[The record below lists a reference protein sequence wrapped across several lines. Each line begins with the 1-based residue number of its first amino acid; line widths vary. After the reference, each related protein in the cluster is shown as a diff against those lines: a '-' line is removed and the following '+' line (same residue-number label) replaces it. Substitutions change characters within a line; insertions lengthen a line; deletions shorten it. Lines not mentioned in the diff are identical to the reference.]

1 MSSFFA
7 TAAVP
12 KRGSSF
18 FATPYDIEPVNRQIE
33 NARIRISDAGF
44 DPGEADKR
52 NWFEKLTNLPED
64 QNAFFDVLE
73 LIGRPGAAVVNAI
86 NESSQGRDALQ
97 GAWRGFAG
105 IDRTR
110 GADLAENMGVEN
122 KVGKFL
128 LGTALDIGLDP
139 LTYVP
144 GGVLAKGIKQ
154 TAFFAGKPVVNSY
167 KALERAVP
175 SVQVFREGVQDAFGR
190 AFVPDYKLGED
201 LYGQA
206 DDTIVRA
213 KQAAENDI
221 RFRTEEAM
229 KGVADAAKMAGGV
242 DTGTDVGRLLE
253 KDLKQYEDVKGYEFP
268 DGVTRTTEKQ
278 DLLDAISRARE
289 QIKTLGKEAKET
301 GGEYNSAISELADGL
316 TKTEAKIRRMFLS
329 LERQAGKE
337 IDKETRVNLRE
348 ASRELARIESQ
359 LNNFGAN
366 EASLLRYYKKLV
378 RDNHESQFDL
388 VKRIREYAKSG
399 ISGIARE
406 ELPDY
411 LKPLWRAQ
419 GGVNFGKVAQELGYT
434 YESDLIDA
442 VARLDGVPR
451 RLDNQTLETLARQE
465 MERTGAVKSL
475 DETRK
480 QLEQARDAIQKT
492 LGEPLGDAAAEAETR
507 AFAKIAENPE
517 YEALEAQRQALKKQ
531 LNDLRMESRANTAE
545 KVKAIKDLEDEIL
558 GLKESIRNPIVMQK
572 EIPRPVREYSTD
584 PQIQQAAR
592 QLLESNNALR
602 QWALDSGV
610 DVKELEGYM
619 THILSQ
625 EERKRRQTVNAMPI
639 DRGNSG
645 TGQPNKNVV
654 KSRELMGSVED
665 INEQTG
671 RTFFEP
677 NAYFAT
683 AVGQKR
689 LIEYVNA
696 AKFRREVLS
705 NPRFAQKYE
714 KGMEVPKNAVVID
727 TNNYKFLPDEMGEMA
742 EEIGGEYV
750 VTKSVKTALDRYKK
764 LTSDEGINGFLK
776 AFDTL
781 QSGWKRLALFSV
793 PYHLR
798 NDIGA
803 KFNNWVGGM
812 NLANLAK
819 YSAQAD
825 KEVYEAIINGVE
837 SDLYR
842 EFRQQGL
849 GSSGLSAVEFARR
862 GEEPEEAIRRTIE
875 KRSEF
880 DGTLLGR
887 IKAEAKSLKNP
898 LNAFETS
905 RDFGNF
911 IDQTNRYALYKWA
924 REKGLT
930 PEQAAAKVREVQFDY
945 TRTTPLESEVL
956 ARIAPFYRWMR
967 NNLPFQIRQF
977 INDPRKYANINDA
990 RINAQEAV
998 GIEEENVPDWMKES
1012 FAMPVYGDGSGDGK
1026 FLGFNLPIGD
1036 LAKLSDPLKLI
1047 TDAVTPL
1054 AKLPAE
1060 LALNR
1065 NFFYDK
1071 PIEKFEGQ
1079 EKQFQVPFGGPEFGV
1094 DATLAY
1100 ILEQLTG
1107 QPGRALSGYLQRPES
1122 ADQDTMFRMPSL
1134 GISSLIKDF
1143 DVDKAKYF
1151 EGRQDLQQLLDLIR
1165 FIEQQTGQEVR
1176 TVNEINRGR

>member
-7 TAAVP
+7 TAAAP

-18 FATPYDIEPVNRQIE
+18 FSTPYDIEPVNRQIE
-33 NARIRISDAGF
+33 NARIRIADAGF
-44 DPGEADKR
+44 DPGDADKR

-128 LGTALDIGLDP
+128 TGTALDIGLDP

-167 KALERAVP
+167 KALERAAP

-206 DDTIVRA
+206 DDAIVKA
-213 KQAAENDI
+213 KQTAENDI
-221 RFRTEEAM
+221 RFRTEESM
-229 KGVADAAKMAGGV
+229 KNVADTAKLAGGV
-242 DTGTDVGRLLE
+242 DTGADVGRIME
-253 KDLKQYEDVKGYEFP
+253 SGLKQFDEAGNALPRIE
-268 DGVTRTTEKQ
+268 
-278 DLLDAISRARE
+278 RE
-289 QIKTLGKEAKET
+289 
-301 GGEYNSAISELADGL
+301 
-316 TKTEAKIRRMFLS
+316 LS
-329 LERQAGKE
+329 SDPNIRQA
-337 IDKETRVNLRE
+337 
-348 ASRELARIESQ
+348 A
-359 LNNFGAN
+359 
-366 EASLLRYYKKLV
+366 
-378 RDNHESQFDL
+378 
-388 VKRIREYAKSG
+388 
-399 ISGIARE
+399 
-406 ELPDY
+406 
-411 LKPLWRAQ
+411 
-419 GGVNFGKVAQELGYT
+419 
-434 YESDLIDA
+434 
-442 VARLDGVPR
+442 
-451 RLDNQTLETLARQE
+451 ETLLQTNKE
-465 MERTGAVKSL
+465 L
-475 DETRK
+475 
-480 QLEQARDAIQKT
+480 RDW
-492 LGEPLGDAAAEAETR
+492 AEA
-507 AFAKIAENPE
+507 NG
-517 YEALEAQRQALKKQ
+517 
-531 LNDLRMESRANTAE
+531 
-545 KVKAIKDLEDEIL
+545 V
-558 GLKESIRNPIVMQK
+558 SI
-572 EIPRPVREYSTD
+572 S
-584 PQIQQAAR
+584 
-592 QLLESNNALR
+592 
-602 QWALDSGV
+602 
-610 DVKELEGYM
+610 ELEGYM
-619 THILSQ
+619 THILSR
-625 EERKRRQTVNAMPI
+625 EERKRRDAQRVMPV
-639 DRGNSG
+639 DRGNFG
-645 TGQPNKNVV
+645 EGQPNKKILNERQY
-654 KSRELMGSVED
+654 KGSVED
-665 INEQTG
+665 INEQAG
-671 RTFFEP
+671 RDIFEP

-683 AVGQKR
+683 AVEQKR

-727 TNNYKFLPDEMGEMA
+727 TNNYKFLPDELGELA
-742 EEIGGEYV
+742 EEIGGEYI

-776 AFDTL
+776 SFDTL

-812 NLANLAK
+812 NLASLAK

-825 KEVYEAIINGVE
+825 KEVYQAVINGVE
-837 SDLYR
+837 SPMYR
-842 EFRQQGL
+842 EFREQGL

-862 GEEPEEAIRRTIE
+862 GEDPEVAIRRTIE

-880 DGTLLGR
+880 DGTLPGR
-887 IKAEAKSLKNP
+887 LKAEAKSLKNP

-905 RDFGNF
+905 KDFGNF
-911 IDQTNRYALYKWA
+911 VDQTNRYALYKWA

-945 TRTTPLESEVL
+945 TRTTPLESEVF

-977 INDPRKYANINDA
+977 INDPRKYANINDT
-990 RINAQEAV
+990 RINAQEATGV
-998 GIEEENVPDWMKES
+998 EEENVPEWMKES
-1012 FAMPVYGDGSGDGK
+1012 FAMPVYGDGSGSGK
-1026 FLGFNLPIGD
+1026 FLGFNLPVGD
-1036 LAKLSDPLKLI
+1036 LAKLSDPLKLVM
-1047 TDAVTPL
+1047 DSVTPL

-1060 LALNR
+1060 LAMNR

-1071 PIEKFEGQ
+1071 AIEKFEGQ

-1100 ILEQLTG
+1100 VLEQLTG

-1122 ADQDTMFRMPSL
+1122 VDQDTQFRMPSL
-1134 GISSLIKDF
+1134 GISSLLKDF
-1143 DVDKAKYF
+1143 DVNKAKYF

-1165 FIEQQTGQEVR
+1165 YIEQQTGQPVR
-1176 TVNEINRGR
+1176 TMQEINRGR